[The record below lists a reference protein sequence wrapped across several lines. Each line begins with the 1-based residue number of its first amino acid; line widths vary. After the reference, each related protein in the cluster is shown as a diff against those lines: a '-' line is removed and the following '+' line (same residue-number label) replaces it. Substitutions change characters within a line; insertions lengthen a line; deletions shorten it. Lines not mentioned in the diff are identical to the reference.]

1 MLAALAVLGIALCV
15 GLCGAQQ
22 AWADGGSSAGG
33 GVAGGGAGNAVDL
46 GAPEHSKVLT
56 SNGDGTYDLTLSVTG
71 KSQASSEKTKANVIV
86 VLDTSGSMDDPV
98 GRFEYEAVDDSDSG
112 SLFKSR
118 YGKVGDEYVRL
129 YWTPTDL
136 AGGGYWRT
144 SFLNP
149 FSKYTGTVYK
159 RVGELDRLTA
169 AKTAANALADQL
181 LASNSADDP
190 AVRMALVTFSTKA
203 SVHDFSGVSWT
214 ASADSF
220 KAAVNS
226 LSADGGTNWEDA
238 LGKANSLDFG
248 KNDSPTYVIF
258 LSDGNPT
265 YYNGENGK
273 VEGEGDSD
281 PDGKCYDNAK
291 DDARAIVNP
300 GGKEFYAVNAF
311 GDADKMQSLVGYA
324 YTGSDEGV
332 APVGRYFEVD
342 DQDGLNAA
350 FSAIVD
356 DIEKNYTY
364 TDVVISDKVG
374 AYAVADISVADG
386 KATGFSYKQNDTEW
400 PDAPEATFSNGV
412 VTWNLGDDFK
422 LVDDVTYS
430 VTFKVQPNQVAYDTV
445 ANLSNGNLTYDAEA
459 YPDIVQNA
467 DGSYSVYSNDSA
479 ALKYKQVNTVNDTET
494 KSEEKTAPYERPLMP
509 VPVSTLSVSKV
520 WGTLPAIEGFAKPSV
535 DLVVMQ
541 DGEDYKTVTLNEG
554 NGWTVDLVVSAGPD
568 GREYSVKEKTAM
580 GSGWAAALGDPVE
593 MKGLKALS
601 SGYGVSLTNSYSAAS
616 GKASINVQKNLV
628 GRGWKDT
635 DAFEFTLSG
644 EGNAPM
650 PVATTVEVNGSDPV
664 SFEEITFSAA
674 GTYTYKVAE
683 KSGSIGGI
691 AYDLASK
698 TVEVVVSDDGKGQLS
713 ASVDYGAADLNAV
726 VFTNVYGAD
735 AVILDGD
742 TALKVAKELE
752 GRNWLQG
759 DSFQFKLEA
768 VTKGAPMPS
777 SDVVTV
783 NSANAVSFGRM
794 TFTKAD
800 TYEYKISELQGNI
813 PGVSYSDATCSVVV
827 TVTDNGEGELLA
839 SVSYGDNMNVATFIN
854 TYSVSPTESS
864 LTGEGQV
871 SLTKVLKGRDLQKGE
886 FEFQLVDSETGKV
899 VATGANAA
907 DGSVSMDSVKFS
919 KPGEYRYVLSEVQG
933 KAENVVYD
941 DSEYCVTAHVSDNG
955 NGTMGVIWTACS
967 SEDEA
972 ESSDGLSEIVF
983 KNSYKQPEV
992 VPPATPETPDPG
1004 ADDNGGEE
1012 PEEPAAS
1019 DDSNAKEPVL
1029 AKTGDGV
1036 SYTLAGVGA
1045 LAAAAV
1051 AVCVFARRKLG

>member
-1 MLAALAVLGIALCV
+1 MLVALAVLGIALCV

-22 AWADGGSSAGG
+22 AWADSGSSAGG

-129 YWTPTDL
+129 YWTL
-136 AGGGYWRT
+136 VGGYWRT
-144 SFLNP
+144 DFRKPIS
-149 FSKYTGTVYK
+149 SKYTGTVYK

-169 AKTAANALADQL
+169 AKTAANGLADQL

-238 LGKANSLDFG
+238 LSKANSLYFG
-248 KNDSPTYVIF
+248 KNDSQTYVIF

-265 YYNGENGK
+265 YYNGKNGK

-311 GDADKMQSLVGYA
+311 GDAGKMQSLVGYA
-324 YTGSDEGV
+324 YTGSDEGT

-400 PDAPEATFSNGV
+400 LDAPEATFSNGV
-412 VTWNLGDDFK
+412 VAWNLGDDFK

-430 VTFKVQPNQVAYDTV
+430 VTFKVQPNQDAYDTV
-445 ANLSNGNLTYDAEA
+445 ANLSNGNLTYDAEDCL
-459 YPDIVQNA
+459 DIVQNA

-479 ALKYKQVNTVNDTET
+479 TLKYKQVNTVNDTET

-520 WGTLPAIEGFAKPSV
+520 WGALPAVKGFVKPSV
-535 DLVVMQ
+535 SLVVMQ
-541 DGEDYKTVTLNEG
+541 DGNDYKTVTLNEG
-554 NGWTVDLVVSAGPD
+554 NGWTMDLVVSAGPD
-568 GREYSVKEKTAM
+568 GHEYSVKEKAAM
-580 GSGWAAALGDPVE
+580 GSGWAAAPGGPVE

-616 GKASINVQKNLV
+616 GKVSINVQKNLV

-644 EGNAPM
+644 KGNAPM
-650 PVATTVEVNGSDPV
+650 PAVTDVKVKGSDPV
-664 SFEEITFSAA
+664 SFGEITFSTA
-674 GTYTYKVAE
+674 GTYTYTVVE
-683 KSGSIGGI
+683 KPGSIGGI
-691 AYDLASK
+691 AYDSNTK
-698 TVEVVVSDDGKGQLS
+698 TVKIVVTDDGEGQLS

-735 AVILDGD
+735 AAILDGD
-742 TALKVAKELE
+742 TALKVAKKLK

-777 SDVVTV
+777 SDVVIA
-783 NSANAVSFGRM
+783 NSANAVSFGGM

-827 TVTDNGEGELLA
+827 TVTDDGEGKLLA

-871 SLTKVLKGRDLQKGE
+871 SLTKVLEGRDLQKGE
-886 FEFQLVDSETGKV
+886 FEFQLVDPDTGKV

-907 DGSVSMDSVKFS
+907 DGSVSMSSVKFS

-941 DSEYCVTAHVSDNG
+941 DSQYCVTARVSDNG
-955 NGTMGVIWTACS
+955 NGTMSVAWTVS
-967 SEDEA
+967 SFGDEA
-972 ESSDGLSEIVF
+972 ESPNGLHAVVF
-983 KNSYKQPEV
+983 KNSYEQPEV
-992 VPPATPETPDPG
+992 APPVTPETPDPG

-1045 LAAAAV
+1045 LAVAAV
-1051 AVCVFARRKLG
+1051 AACVFARRKLG